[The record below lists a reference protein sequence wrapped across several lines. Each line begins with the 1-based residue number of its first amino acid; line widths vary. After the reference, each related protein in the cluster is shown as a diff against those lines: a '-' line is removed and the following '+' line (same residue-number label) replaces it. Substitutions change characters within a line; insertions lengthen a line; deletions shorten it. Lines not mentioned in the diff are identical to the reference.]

1 MEIKKIVFGFDG
13 SNESI
18 EALSYAKFFAEKF
31 DSEIIGIHVIA
42 MSMRLVYEHFARH
55 PESKLNKWM
64 EDVRKEY
71 KAKLSR
77 IENELTTHGI
87 NFRGRVLKGEP
98 NKKIVELAH
107 REKADLIVVG
117 KRGLGLI
124 DRMLIGSTALKILK
138 ESKIPVLAVKKKDME
153 RAVNISN
160 ILVPLDIHE
169 KSDSALNYAIDLAQG
184 LKANVSVMYAF
195 SLYAYEYEM
204 PYSFLDDLI
213 KLCSN
218 ELTKIVDDIKLKRA
232 VNIEIN
238 SEVIHGISPAISIVD
253 YASSKNFDL
262 IVINT
267 HGRKGIRRFMLGSVT
282 EKVVQNSPC
291 SVLVLK
297 P

>member
-55 PESKLNKWM
+55 PESKHNKWM
-64 EDVRKEY
+64 EDIRKEY

-107 REKADLIVVG
+107 REKADLIVMG
-117 KRGLGLI
+117 KRGLGLV
-124 DRMLIGSTALKILK
+124 DRMLIGSTTLKVLR
-138 ESKIPVLAVKKKDME
+138 ESKIPVLAVKKMDTVN
-153 RAVNISN
+153 AVDIRN
-160 ILVPLDIHE
+160 ILVPIDIYE
-169 KSDSALNYAIDLAQG
+169 KVDSALSYAMDLAERT
-184 LKANVSVMYAF
+184 KARVSVVYVF
-195 SLYAYEYEM
+195 SLYAYDYEM
-204 PYSFLDDLI
+204 PHSLLQDLI
-213 KLCSN
+213 KFSSD
-218 ELTKIVDDIKLKRA
+218 ELERRVDEIKLQRG
-232 VNIEIN
+232 IQLEIN
-238 SEVIHGISPAISIVD
+238 KEVIHGISPAISIVD
-253 YASSKNFDL
+253 YASSKNIDL

-267 HGRKGIRRFMLGSVT
+267 HGRKGIKKFILGSVT